1 LMYTNFFLDLK
12 KFGVP
17 VSIQEFLNF
26 LNCLQTNLTEF
37 EIEKFY
43 FLAKTSLVKHEKYF
57 DTFDQIF
64 SSNFNGLEKI
74 DLEKFLDKMDLPSE
88 WLEKLAEKFLSKEE
102 MKQIKS
108 LGNFE
113 KLMETLKKRLEEQ
126 KKRHQG
132 GNKWIGTAGTSP
144 FGAYGFNPEGV
155 RIGQQESRHQ
165 KAVKVWDKR
174 VFKNLDENTEIGSRS
189 MKIALKRLRIW
200 ARNGLDEE
208 LDLDNTITSTARS
221 GFLNIKT
228 RPERENAVKLLIFF
242 DVGGSMDM
250 YVSKVQ
256 ELFSAARSAF
266 KHVKYYYF
274 HNCLY
279 EGVWENNDRRWEE
292 QIPTYDL
299 LHKYNKDYKCIFVGD
314 AAMSP
319 YEIEMVGGANEHYN
333 NETGRIWL
341 QRARNQWPN
350 NIWINPAQ
358 EDYWKYTQSTV
369 ILQDIFESRMVP
381 LTLNGLDEGMKLLN

>member
-1 LMYTNFFLDLK
+1 MYTNFFLELK

-17 VSIQEFLNF
+17 VSIQEFLTF

-74 DLEKFLDKMDLPSE
+74 ELEKFLDKMDLPSE

>member
-1 LMYTNFFLDLK
+1 MYTKFFLELK

-17 VSIQEFLNF
+17 VSIQEFLTF

-88 WLEKLAEKFLSKEE
+88 WLEKLAEKLLTKEE
-102 MKQIKS
+102 MNQIKS

-250 YVSKVQ
+250 HVSKVQ

>member
-1 LMYTNFFLDLK
+1 MYTNFFLELK

-17 VSIQEFLNF
+17 VSIQEFLTF

-74 DLEKFLDKMDLPSE
+74 ELEKFLDKMNLPSE
-88 WLEKLAEKFLSKEE
+88 WLEKLAEKLLTKEE
-102 MKQIKS
+102 MKKIKS

-155 RIGQQESRHQ
+155 RIGQQESKHQ

-333 NETGRIWL
+333 NETGRTWL

-369 ILQDIFESRMVP
+369 ILQDIFESRMIP
-381 LTLNGLDEGMKLLN
+381 LTLNGLDQGMKLLN

>member
-1 LMYTNFFLDLK
+1 MYTNFFLDLK

-113 KLMETLKKRLEEQ
+113 KLIETLKKRLEEQ
-126 KKRHQG
+126 KERHQG

>member
-1 LMYTNFFLDLK
+1 MYTNFFLDLK

-74 DLEKFLDKMDLPSE
+74 ELEKFLDKMDLPSE
-88 WLEKLAEKFLSKEE
+88 WLEKLAEKLLTKEE

-333 NETGRIWL
+333 NETGRTWL

>member
-1 LMYTNFFLDLK
+1 MYTKFFLELK

-17 VSIQEFLNF
+17 VSIQEFLTF

-74 DLEKFLDKMDLPSE
+74 DLEKFLDKIDLPSE

-155 RIGQQESRHQ
+155 RIGQKESRHQ

>member
-1 LMYTNFFLDLK
+1 MYTKFFLELK

-17 VSIQEFLNF
+17 VSIQEFLTF

-74 DLEKFLDKMDLPSE
+74 ELEKFLDKIDLPSE
-88 WLEKLAEKFLSKEE
+88 WLEKLAEKLLSKEE

-208 LDLDNTITSTARS
+208 LDLDKTITSTARS

-369 ILQDIFESRMVP
+369 ILQDIFESRMIP

>member
-1 LMYTNFFLDLK
+1 MYINFFLELK
-12 KFGVP
+12 KNGIP
-17 VSIQEFLNF
+17 VSIQEFLTF

-37 EIEKFY
+37 EVEKFY
-43 FLAKTSLVKHEKYF
+43 FLAKITLIKHEKFF
-57 DTFDQIF
+57 DTFDLIF
-64 SSNFNGLEKI
+64 GSHFNGLEKI
-74 DLEKFLDKMDLPSE
+74 NIEKFLNKMDLPVE
-88 WLEKLAEKFLSKEE
+88 WLEKLAEKLLNEEE
-102 MKQIKS
+102 MKEIKS

-113 KLMETLKKRLEEQ
+113 KLIETLKKRLKEQ

-155 RIGQQESRHQ
+155 RIGQQESRHR

-174 VFKNLDENTEIGSRS
+174 IFKNLDENTEIGSRS
-189 MKIALKRLRIW
+189 MKIALKRLRTW

-208 LDLDNTITSTARS
+208 LDLDDTILSTARS
-221 GFLNIKT
+221 GFLDIKT
-228 RPERENAVKLLIFF
+228 RPERENAVKVLIFF

-250 YVSKVQ
+250 YVAKVQ

-266 KHVKYYYF
+266 KHIKYYYF

-279 EGVWENNDRRWEE
+279 EGVWENNNRRWEE
-292 QIPTYDL
+292 QISTYDL

-333 NETGRIWL
+333 NETGRTWL

-369 ILQDIFESRMVP
+369 ILQDMFENRMIP

>member
-1 LMYTNFFLDLK
+1 MYTKFFLELK

-17 VSIQEFLNF
+17 VSIQEFLTF
-26 LNCLQTNLTEF
+26 LDCLQTNLTEF

>member
-1 LMYTNFFLDLK
+1 MYTNFFLDLK

-113 KLMETLKKRLEEQ
+113 KLIETLKKRLEEQ

-279 EGVWENNDRRWEE
+279 EGVWENNNRRWEE

-333 NETGRIWL
+333 SETGRIWL

>member
-1 LMYTNFFLDLK
+1 MYTKFFLDLK
-12 KFGVP
+12 KIGIP
-17 VSIQEFLNF
+17 VSIQEFLTF
-26 LNCLQTNLTEF
+26 LNCLQNNLTEF
-37 EIEKFY
+37 DIEKFY
-43 FLAKTSLVKHEKYF
+43 FLAKTTLVKHEKFF

-64 SSNFNGLEKI
+64 GSNFNGLEKI
-74 DLEKFLDKMDLPSE
+74 NIETFLNKMDLPAE
-88 WLEKLAEKFLSKEE
+88 WLEKLAEKLLTEEE
-102 MKQIKS
+102 MKEIKS

-155 RIGQQESRHQ
+155 RIGQQESRHR

-174 VFKNLDENTEIGSRS
+174 IFKNLDENTEIGSRS
-189 MKIALKRLRIW
+189 MKIALKRLRTW

-208 LDLDNTITSTARS
+208 LDLDNTILSTARA

-228 RPERENAVKLLIFF
+228 RPERENAVKVLIFF

-250 YVSKVQ
+250 YVTQVQ

-279 EGVWENNDRRWEE
+279 EGVWENNNRRWEE
-292 QIPTYDL
+292 QISTYDL
-299 LHKYNKDYKCIFVGD
+299 LHKFNKDYKCIFVGD

-319 YEIEMVGGANEHYN
+319 YEIEIVGGANEHYN
-333 NETGRIWL
+333 NETGRTWL

-369 ILQDIFESRMVP
+369 ILQDMFENRMIP

>member
-1 LMYTNFFLDLK
+1 MYTKFFLELK

-17 VSIQEFLNF
+17 VSIQEFLTF

-74 DLEKFLDKMDLPSE
+74 ELEKFLDKIDLPSE
-88 WLEKLAEKFLSKEE
+88 WLEKLAEKLLSKEE

-208 LDLDNTITSTARS
+208 LDLDNTIKSTARS

-279 EGVWENNDRRWEE
+279 
-292 QIPTYDL
+292 
-299 LHKYNKDYKCIFVGD
+299 
-314 AAMSP
+314 
-319 YEIEMVGGANEHYN
+319 
-333 NETGRIWL
+333 
-341 QRARNQWPN
+341 
-350 NIWINPAQ
+350 
-358 EDYWKYTQSTV
+358 
-369 ILQDIFESRMVP
+369 
-381 LTLNGLDEGMKLLN
+381 

>member
-1 LMYTNFFLDLK
+1 MYTNFFLDLK

-17 VSIQEFLNF
+17 VSIQKFLNF

-88 WLEKLAEKFLSKEE
+88 WLEKLAEKFLTKEE

-113 KLMETLKKRLEEQ
+113 KLMETLKKRLKEQ

>member
-1 LMYTNFFLDLK
+1 MYTNFFLDLK

-155 RIGQQESRHQ
+155 RIGQKESRHQ

-358 EDYWKYTQSTV
+358 EDDWKYTQSTV

>member
-1 LMYTNFFLDLK
+1 MMYTNFFLDLK

-17 VSIQEFLNF
+17 VSIQEFLTF

-43 FLAKTSLVKHEKYF
+43 FLAKASLVKHEKYF
-57 DTFDQIF
+57 DMFDQIF
-64 SSNFNGLEKI
+64 SSNFNGIEKI
-74 DLEKFLDKMDLPSE
+74 DLEKFLNKMDLPAE
-88 WLEKLAEKFLSKEE
+88 WLEKLAEKLLTKEE
-102 MKQIKS
+102 MRQIKS
-108 LGNFE
+108 IGNFE
-113 KLMETLKKRLEEQ
+113 KLMETLKKRLKEQ

-132 GNKWIGTAGTSP
+132 GNKWVGTAGTSP

-155 RIGQQESRHQ
+155 RIGQEESRHR

-174 VFKNLDENTEIGSRS
+174 IFKNLDENTEIGSRS

-208 LDLDNTITSTARS
+208 LDLDNTISSTARS

-242 DVGGSMDM
+242 DIGGSMDM

-279 EGVWENNDRRWEE
+279 EGVWENNYRRWEE

-299 LHKYNKDYKCIFVGD
+299 LHRYNKDYKCIFVGD

-333 NETGRIWL
+333 NETGRTWL

-358 EDYWKYTQSTV
+358 EDYWKYTQSTI
-369 ILQDIFESRMVP
+369 ILQDIFENRMIP

>member
-1 LMYTNFFLDLK
+1 MYTKFFLDLK
-12 KFGVP
+12 KIGIP
-17 VSIQEFLNF
+17 VSIQEFLTF
-26 LNCLQTNLTEF
+26 LNCLQNNLTEF
-37 EIEKFY
+37 DIEKFY
-43 FLAKTSLVKHEKYF
+43 FLAKTTLVKHEKFF

-64 SSNFNGLEKI
+64 GSNFNGLEKI
-74 DLEKFLDKMDLPSE
+74 NIETFLNKMDLPAE
-88 WLEKLAEKFLSKEE
+88 WLEKLAEKLLTEEE
-102 MKQIKS
+102 MKEIKS

-155 RIGQQESRHQ
+155 RIGQQESRHR

-174 VFKNLDENTEIGSRS
+174 IFKNLDENTEIGSRS
-189 MKIALKRLRIW
+189 MKIALKRLRTW

-208 LDLDNTITSTARS
+208 LDLDNTILSTARA

-228 RPERENAVKLLIFF
+228 RPERENAVKVLIFF

-250 YVSKVQ
+250 YVTQVQ

-279 EGVWENNDRRWEE
+279 EGVWENNNRRWEE
-292 QIPTYDL
+292 QISTNDL
-299 LHKYNKDYKCIFVGD
+299 LHKFNKDYKCIFVGD

-319 YEIEMVGGANEHYN
+319 YEIEIVGGANEHYN
-333 NETGRIWL
+333 NETGRTWL

-369 ILQDIFESRMVP
+369 VLQDMFENRMVP

>member
-1 LMYTNFFLDLK
+1 MYTKFFLELK

-17 VSIQEFLNF
+17 VSIQEFLTF

-74 DLEKFLDKMDLPSE
+74 ELEEFLDKMDLPSE
-88 WLEKLAEKFLSKEE
+88 WLEKLAEKLLSKEE

-333 NETGRIWL
+333 NETGRTWL

>member
-1 LMYTNFFLDLK
+1 MYTNFFLDLK

-26 LNCLQTNLTEF
+26 LNCLQINLTEF

-292 QIPTYDL
+292 QISTYDL

>member
-1 LMYTNFFLDLK
+1 MYTKFFLELK

-17 VSIQEFLNF
+17 VSIQEFLTF

-37 EIEKFY
+37 EIENFY

-74 DLEKFLDKMDLPSE
+74 ELEKFLDKMDLPSE
-88 WLEKLAEKFLSKEE
+88 WLEKLAEKLLSKEE

-113 KLMETLKKRLEEQ
+113 KLMETLKKRLKEQ

-155 RIGQQESRHQ
+155 RIGQQGSRHQ

-200 ARNGLDEE
+200 ARNGLNEE

-228 RPERENAVKLLIFF
+228 RPERENAVKLIIFF

-333 NETGRIWL
+333 NETGRTWL

-369 ILQDIFESRMVP
+369 ILQDMFENRMIP

>member
-1 LMYTNFFLDLK
+1 MYTKFFLDLK

-17 VSIQEFLNF
+17 VSIQELLTF
-26 LNCLQTNLTEF
+26 LNCLQTNLNEF

-43 FLAKTSLVKHEKYF
+43 FLAKASLIKHEKYF

-74 DLEKFLDKMDLPSE
+74 ELEKFLDKMDLPSE
-88 WLEKLAEKFLSKEE
+88 WLEKLAEKLLTKEE

-174 VFKNLDENTEIGSRS
+174 IFKNLDEDTEIGSRS

-208 LDLDNTITSTARS
+208 LDLDSTIASTARS

-333 NETGRIWL
+333 NETGRTWL

-369 ILQDIFESRMVP
+369 ILKDMFENRMIP

>member
-1 LMYTNFFLDLK
+1 MYTNFFLDLK

-113 KLMETLKKRLEEQ
+113 KLIETLKKRLEEQ

>member
-1 LMYTNFFLDLK
+1 MYTKFFLELK

-17 VSIQEFLNF
+17 VSIQEFLTF

-74 DLEKFLDKMDLPSE
+74 ELEKFLDKIDLPSE
-88 WLEKLAEKFLSKEE
+88 WLEKLAEKLLSKEE

-200 ARNGLDEE
+200 ARNGLNEE

>member
-1 LMYTNFFLDLK
+1 MYTNFFLDLK

-43 FLAKTSLVKHEKYF
+43 FLAKASMVKHEKYF

>member
-1 LMYTNFFLDLK
+1 MYTNFFLDLK

-64 SSNFNGLEKI
+64 SSNFNGIEKI

-341 QRARNQWPN
+341 QKARNQWPN

>member
-1 LMYTNFFLDLK
+1 MYTNFFLDLK

-299 LHKYNKDYKCIFVGD
+299 IHKYNKDYKCIFVGD
-314 AAMSP
+314 ASMSP

>member
-1 LMYTNFFLDLK
+1 MYTNFFLDLK

-88 WLEKLAEKFLSKEE
+88 WLEKLAEKFLTKEE

-113 KLMETLKKRLEEQ
+113 KLMETLKKRLKEQ

-228 RPERENAVKLLIFF
+228 RPERENSVKLLIFF

>member
-1 LMYTNFFLDLK
+1 MYTKFFLELK

-17 VSIQEFLNF
+17 VSIQEFLTF

-74 DLEKFLDKMDLPSE
+74 ELEKFLDKMNLPSE
-88 WLEKLAEKFLSKEE
+88 WLEKLAEKLLSKEE

>member
-1 LMYTNFFLDLK
+1 MYTNFFLDLK

-144 FGAYGFNPEGV
+144 FGAYGFNPEGI
-155 RIGQQESRHQ
+155 RIGQQKSRHQ

-333 NETGRIWL
+333 NETGRTWL

-369 ILQDIFESRMVP
+369 ILQDIFESRMIP

>member
-1 LMYTNFFLDLK
+1 MYTKFFLDLK
-12 KFGVP
+12 KIGIP
-17 VSIQEFLNF
+17 VSIQEFLTF
-26 LNCLQTNLTEF
+26 LNCLQNNLTEF
-37 EIEKFY
+37 DIEKFY
-43 FLAKTSLVKHEKYF
+43 FLAKTTLVKHEKFF

-64 SSNFNGLEKI
+64 GSNFNGLEKI
-74 DLEKFLDKMDLPSE
+74 NIETFLNKMDLPAE
-88 WLEKLAEKFLSKEE
+88 WLEKLAEKLLTEEE
-102 MKQIKS
+102 MKEIKS

-113 KLMETLKKRLEEQ
+113 KLMATLKKRLEEQ

-155 RIGQQESRHQ
+155 RIGQQESRHR

-174 VFKNLDENTEIGSRS
+174 IFKNLDENTEIGSRS
-189 MKIALKRLRIW
+189 MKIALKRLRTW

-208 LDLDNTITSTARS
+208 LDLDNTILSTARA

-228 RPERENAVKLLIFF
+228 RPERENAVKVLIFF

-250 YVSKVQ
+250 YVTQVQ

-279 EGVWENNDRRWEE
+279 EGVWENNNRRWEE
-292 QIPTYDL
+292 QISTYDL
-299 LHKYNKDYKCIFVGD
+299 LHKFNKDYKCIFVGD

-319 YEIEMVGGANEHYN
+319 YEIEIVGGANEHYN
-333 NETGRIWL
+333 NETGRTWL

-369 ILQDIFESRMVP
+369 VLQDMFENRMVP

>member
-1 LMYTNFFLDLK
+1 MYTNFFLDLK

-144 FGAYGFNPEGV
+144 FGAYVFNPEGV

>member
-1 LMYTNFFLDLK
+1 MYTKFFLELK

-17 VSIQEFLNF
+17 VSIQEFLTF

-208 LDLDNTITSTARS
+208 LDLDKTITSTARS

-333 NETGRIWL
+333 NETGRTWL

>member
-1 LMYTNFFLDLK
+1 MYTNFFLDLK

-88 WLEKLAEKFLSKEE
+88 WLEKLAEKFLTKEE

-333 NETGRIWL
+333 NETGRTWL

>member
-1 LMYTNFFLDLK
+1 MYTKFFLELK

-17 VSIQEFLNF
+17 VSIQEFLTF

-113 KLMETLKKRLEEQ
+113 KLMETLKKRLKEQ

-155 RIGQQESRHQ
+155 RIGQQGSRHQ

-208 LDLDNTITSTARS
+208 LDLDNTISSTARS

-279 EGVWENNDRRWEE
+279 EGVWQNNYRRWEE
-292 QIPTYDL
+292 QISTYEL

-333 NETGRIWL
+333 NETGRTWL

>member
-1 LMYTNFFLDLK
+1 MYTNFFLDLK

-341 QRARNQWPN
+341 QRAKNQWPN

>member
-1 LMYTNFFLDLK
+1 MYTNFFLDLK

-26 LNCLQTNLTEF
+26 LNCLQINLTEF

-319 YEIEMVGGANEHYN
+319 YEVEMVGGANEHYN

>member
-1 LMYTNFFLDLK
+1 MYTNFFLDLK

-64 SSNFNGLEKI
+64 SSNFNGIEKI

-113 KLMETLKKRLEEQ
+113 KLMETIKKRLEEQ

-333 NETGRIWL
+333 NETGRTWL

>member
-1 LMYTNFFLDLK
+1 MYTNFFLDLK

-132 GNKWIGTAGTSP
+132 GNKWIGTAGSSP

-174 VFKNLDENTEIGSRS
+174 VFKNLDEDTEIGSRS

-208 LDLDNTITSTARS
+208 LDLDNTISSTARS

-228 RPERENAVKLLIFF
+228 RPERENAVKLIIFF

-333 NETGRIWL
+333 NETGRTWL
-341 QRARNQWPN
+341 KRARDQWPN
-350 NIWINPAQ
+350 NNCINPAQ

-369 ILQDIFESRMVP
+369 ILQDMFENRMIP